1 MQRGTLFVVSGPSGC
16 GKGTV
21 LEEIRIDPTVHISV
35 SATTREPRPGEVDGV
50 NYYFMTAEKFQEM
63 VQQDGMLESAQYC
76 ENFYGTPKKP
86 VEDQLAAG
94 HDVILEIEVVG
105 AMKIRACRPDAVL
118 IFILPPSLSELERRL
133 RGRQTEE
140 EEVVQ
145 ARIARAVE
153 EMKLADQYDYVLVND
168 QVPQAV
174 SDLQAVMRTT
184 RIQSMD
190 KTSLVKEV
198 LSK

>member
-21 LEEIRIDPTVHISV
+21 LEEIRKDPTVHISV

-105 AMKIRACRPDAVL
+105 AMKIRACRPAAVL
-118 IFILPPSLSELERRL
+118 IFILRAAVRRRHRL

>member
-21 LEEIRIDPTVHISV
+21 LEEIRKDPTVHISV

-145 ARIARAVE
+145 AR
-153 EMKLADQYDYVLVND
+153 MFW
-168 QVPQAV
+168 
-174 SDLQAVMRTT
+174 
-184 RIQSMD
+184 SMIRFRR
-190 KTSLVKEV
+190 LFQICR
-198 LSK
+198 L